1 MSGSASAGAERDAL
15 ANHKRRAYRSVQEAR
30 EKLTYKSG
38 GKPEFEYELLLMFVR
53 NELSAAVTTP
63 LLAII
68 VAMGAMFWAPPRELL
83 IWLGTVFVAK
93 GILISLCRQFIRA
106 PRDDSKTPMWRAKIT
121 AAEFLYGV
129 SWAAVA
135 FISPH
140 TQSEAAHTFIFA
152 SMLVVISMR
161 MLFASTVMP
170 IVYAGTLPMT
180 VAIVIRF
187 SLLDNPF
194 YWAMAAMAV
203 GVHIYFIWLM
213 SGLNSTVVA
222 MLEFRAEKDALIA
235 ELEQSKS
242 ISDEARA
249 RAEEANLAKSRFL
262 ATMSHELRTPLNA
275 ILGFSEIMRAEILG
289 PHANPTYKEY
299 AADIHQSGQHLLNLI
314 NEILDISRI
323 EAGRYELHEAP
334 IDLAELVEDCHRL
347 MRLRAESKGLKIV
360 EAFEEDLPQLWADER
375 AIRQICLNLLSNA
388 IKFTPSGGTIAL
400 KVGRTGDRRSVPQRE
415 GHRPRHSRERDPARV
430 EELRPGF
437 ARASDRG
444 RRHRARPAHHQGTDR
459 AARRRLRAEEQA
471 ALRHRGDHHLPAQAR
486 DGGAAPR
493 ARTRRAADRAA
504 ETRHLAR
511 QRQAV
516 GAISVPIDQAS
527 IALPQGPSTTFPSPA
542 ERRRRRAF

>member
-1 MSGSASAGAERDAL
+1 MSGSASARAERDAL

-83 IWLGTVFVAK
+83 IWLGTVFVTK

-152 SMLVVISMR
+152 SLLVVISMR
-161 MLFASTVMP
+161 MLFASTVLP

-187 SLLDNPF
+187 ALLDNPF
-194 YWAMAAMAV
+194 YWAMAAMAI
-203 GVHIYFIWLM
+203 GVYVYFIWLM
-213 SGLNSTVVA
+213 NGTNATITA
-222 MLEFRAEKDALIA
+222 MIGFRAEKDALIA

-242 ISDEARA
+242 ISDEARL
-249 RAEEANLAKSRFL
+249 RAEEASQAKSRFL

-275 ILGFSEIMRAEILG
+275 ILGFSEIMRSEILG
-289 PHANPTYKEY
+289 AHDNPVYKEY
-299 AADIHQSGQHLLNLI
+299 ANDIHQSGQHLLNLI

-323 EAGRYELHEAP
+323 ESGRYELHEAP
-334 IDLAELVEDCHRL
+334 VALATVVEDCQRL
-347 MRLRAESKGLKIV
+347 LRLRAETKALRII
-360 EAFEEDLPQLWADER
+360 EQFEPELPQLWADER
-375 AIRQICLNLLSNA
+375 AMRQICLNLLSNA
-388 IKFTPSGGTIAL
+388 IKFTPPGGTITLAIGETESGGQFLSVKDTGPGIPENEIPRVL
-400 KVGRTGDRRSVPQRE
+400 KSFGQGSLAHQTAEGGTGLGLPITKGLAELHDGTFELKSRLRQGTEVKVSF
-415 GHRPRHSRERDPARV
+415 PRKRVMELLPRIVEPARW
-430 EELRPGF
+430 LK
-437 ARASDRG
+437 DR
-444 RRHRARPAHHQGTDR
+444 QNSS
-459 AARRRLRAEEQA
+459 AAM
-471 ALRHRGDHHLPAQAR
+471 
-486 DGGAAPR
+486 GA
-493 ARTRRAADRAA
+493 
-504 ETRHLAR
+504 
-511 QRQAV
+511 
-516 GAISVPIDQAS
+516 GAK
-527 IALPQGPSTTFPSPA
+527 T
-542 ERRRRRAF
+542 

>member
-1 MSGSASAGAERDAL
+1 MTAGVLAEARAAASAAVNATGRPSGGA
-15 ANHKRRAYRSVQEAR
+15 HEAR
-30 EKLTYKSG
+30 ERLNFRS
-38 GKPEFEYELLLMFVR
+38 ELDYELLLLFAK
-53 NELSAAVTTP
+53 NELSTAVATP
-63 LLAII
+63 LLAVI
-68 VAMGAMFWAPPRELL
+68 VAVGAMFWAPPAQLL
-83 IWLGTVFVAK
+83 LWLATVFLAK
-93 GILISLCRQFIRA
+93 GLLISLCRQFLRT
-106 PRDDSKTPMWRAKIT
+106 PREEAGPLAWRTKMI
-121 AAEFLYGV
+121 AAEFLYGL

-135 FISPH
+135 FVSAG
-140 TQSEAAHTFIFA
+140 SAGEAAHTFVFA
-152 SMLVVISMR
+152 ALLIVISMR

-360 EAFEEDLPQLWADER
+360 EAFEENLPQLWADER

-400 KVGRTGDRRSVPQRE
+400 KVGRTGTGGQFLSVKDTGPGIPENEIPRVLKSFSQGSLAHQTAE
-415 GHRPRHSRERDPARV
+415 GGTGLGLPITKGLTELHDGAFELKSKLRYGTEVIITFPRKRVMEALPRVPEPA
-430 EELRPGF
+430 ELRTDRPKRPTW
-437 ARASDRG
+437 RASAKR
-444 RRHRARPAHHQGTDR
+444 
-459 AARRRLRAEEQA
+459 
-471 ALRHRGDHHLPAQAR
+471 
-486 DGGAAPR
+486 
-493 ARTRRAADRAA
+493 
-504 ETRHLAR
+504 
-511 QRQAV
+511 
-516 GAISVPIDQAS
+516 
-527 IALPQGPSTTFPSPA
+527 
-542 ERRRRRAF
+542 